1 MKIGDLVE
9 ILPKET
15 ESATRQAMRAELGK
29 CIGVVLE
36 IRCVHVDANRAI
48 AKVEWFGD
56 YGAFWTHA
64 HDLIILSKK

>member
-29 CIGVVLE
+29 CIGVILE
-36 IRCVHVDANRAI
+36 TRCGHVDGNRAI

-56 YGAFWTHA
+56 YGAFWTHTN
-64 HDLIILSKK
+64 DLIILSKK